1 MAERRG
7 EDASELTAKLEQ
19 IKATLSAANERILTF
34 EVMIA
39 AASGKA
45 VSISSTQSPNS
56 TKTSYQGDDEDAGA
70 DDLDVAWDSD
80 ARIINTPS
88 GSDNGS

>member
-1 MAERRG
+1 MKTIMLTNSQFEICMAERRG

-19 IKATLSAANERILTF
+19 IKATLSTANERILTF

-45 VSISSTQSPNS
+45 VSIYSTQSPNS
-56 TKTSYQGDDEDAGA
+56 TNPSY
-70 DDLDVAWDSD
+70 
-80 ARIINTPS
+80 
-88 GSDNGS
+88 